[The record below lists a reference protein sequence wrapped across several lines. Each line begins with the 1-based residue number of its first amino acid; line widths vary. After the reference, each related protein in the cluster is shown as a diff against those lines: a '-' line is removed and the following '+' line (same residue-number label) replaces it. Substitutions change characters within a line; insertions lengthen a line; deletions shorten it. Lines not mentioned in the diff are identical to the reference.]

1 MDGAD
6 ADLVKSSEEI
16 LGNVHG
22 LLEVLHPDVD
32 VGTHVEGLSGVE
44 FLFVC
49 WDESKFVVC
58 CFSSDQHSSV

>member
-16 LGNVHG
+16 LGNVDG

-32 VGTHVEGLSGVE
+32 VCTHVGGGSLRSLNN
-44 FLFVC
+44 FLFC
-49 WDESKFVVC
+49 WDEC
-58 CFSSDQHSSV
+58 CLFLFM